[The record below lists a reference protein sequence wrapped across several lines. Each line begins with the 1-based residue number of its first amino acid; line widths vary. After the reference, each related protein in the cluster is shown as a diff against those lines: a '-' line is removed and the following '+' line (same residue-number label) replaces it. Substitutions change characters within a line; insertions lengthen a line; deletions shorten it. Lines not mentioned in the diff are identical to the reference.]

1 MGNYIEATSK
11 NFPFTKLFPFP
22 NPLTSH
28 GLHYVL
34 LISPDHSFFFFFSFR
49 KFQRLINLQW
59 LRCSLQS
66 LFSSFSSSSSFVFS
80 LSHRLCF
87 MPSSPSSFLFFS
99 FLFALSFSSPLWKIQ
114 WQWFFFLRGKAQNA
128 CWPILWFRRNLPKST
143 ESPETHRNRLKFSL
157 RWNKRVSHSGFADRY
172 EIFRPFGSERNGIHN
187 RGVNSG

>member
-1 MGNYIEATSK
+1 MILIVTKNKKKCNGLFVNKRNKLDNYIEGTFK
-11 NFPFTKLFPFP
+11 KFLFTKLFPFP

-34 LISPDHSFFFFFSFR
+34 LISPDHSFFFFFFSFR

-99 FLFALSFSSPLWKIQ
+99 FCS
-114 WQWFFFLRGKAQNA
+114 FFFISSMEDPVAVIFLFKREIPKCVPADSL
-128 CWPILWFRRNLPKST
+128 ILT
-143 ESPETHRNRLKFSL
+143 EFT
-157 RWNKRVSHSGFADRY
+157 
-172 EIFRPFGSERNGIHN
+172 EID
-187 RGVNSG
+187 

>member
-1 MGNYIEATSK
+1 MILIVTKKKKKCNGLFVNKINKLDNYIEGTFK
-11 NFPFTKLFPFP
+11 KFPFTKLFPFP

-34 LISPDHSFFFFFSFR
+34 LISPDHSFFFFFFFSFR

-66 LFSSFSSSSSFVFS
+66 LFSSFSSSSSSFVFS

-99 FLFALSFSSPLWKIQ
+99 FCS
-114 WQWFFFLRGKAQNA
+114 FFFISSIEDPVAVIFLFKRGS
-128 CWPILWFRRNLPKST
+128 PKCVLADSLIST
-143 ESPETHRNRLKFSL
+143 EFTEIDGIARNTPE
-157 RWNKRVSHSGFADRY
+157 
-172 EIFRPFGSERNGIHN
+172 
-187 RGVNSG
+187 